1 MSGYDPDD
9 PAGSLALILGINE
22 QAGGS
27 KEVTKLLKELMKLP
41 LIAKGGMLAEEI
53 ENVPKPETKQ
63 TKQAGGFQ
71 FK

>member
-1 MSGYDPDD
+1 
-9 PAGSLALILGINE
+9 
-22 QAGGS
+22 
-27 KEVTKLLKELMKLP
+27 MKLP